1 MFCNKC
7 GAQIPENGKF
17 CLQCGT
23 PVDGG
28 GFVQQ
33 PIPVQK
39 PRKSVS
45 KSLIGGIAVA
55 AVAIILAILVAMIM
69 VNTSDAGFKNLVN
82 KHVQSMIDGDSR
94 AMVSTL
100 PRSWVTMLILEEYD
114 GDRNEF
120 YDELD
125 DEIVYL
131 SRQIREN
138 DMEITWEIV
147 DIAEISESMEDDLE
161 DMEDMMNTRISD
173 CRIVTVDLIAT
184 MDGDVE
190 TREEEIILGKIG
202 LKWYVINPMGF

>member
-1 MFCNKC
+1 MHATGFGRRCQ
-7 GAQIPENGKF
+7 A
-17 CLQCGT
+17 T
-23 PVDGG
+23 P
-28 GFVQQ
+28 
-33 PIPVQK
+33 PVAY
-39 PRKSVS
+39 RHSRCSTVS
-45 KSLIGGIAVA
+45 ITGIEFL
-55 AVAIILAILVAMIM
+55 ILAILVAMIM

-125 DEIVYL
+125 DEIGYL

-184 MDGDVE
+184 MDGEVE